1 MTHSSVSANPG
12 RNKRR
17 KGYGSKGKKSFN
29 PHSRRRN
36 SNRRNQDNL
45 PEHLFQQKAK
55 SVKERKYTATR
66 PYSDFDLHPDLL
78 KNLQRIGYKF
88 PTEIQ
93 DRAIEHILQGKDVVG
108 IAKTGTGK
116 TAAFLIPLIQRLLTA
131 EEPFKSLIVVPTR
144 ELAIQIKDEFNELA
158 NKLRLFAASFIG
170 GTDVYSDIQLLKRF
184 QHVVIGTPGRLLDL
198 SRKDAIW
205 FHEFKVLVLDEYDRM
220 LDMGFV
226 EDVQA
231 ISDHMY
237 GKEQTLLFSATTQ
250 KNLPRLVNDPLEIKI
265 DSVETIDHIE
275 QDIVRVERGQNKM
288 QVLVDLIRDKKMDK
302 VILFAETK
310 RVVDKLNRD
319 LYKMGIRT
327 DCIHGDKAQYSR
339 QIALDRLKQGRIQVL
354 VATDV
359 AARGIDISDVTHV
372 INFQR
377 PTSYDSYVHRIGR
390 TGRAGKV
397 GYAYT
402 FVN

>member
-1 MTHSSVSANPG
+1 MTNSSVPARPG
-12 RNKRR
+12 RNKKRN
-17 KGYGSKGKKSFN
+17 GYGGNNKSRFN
-29 PHSRRRN
+29 PGSRRRN
-36 SNRRNQDNL
+36 SRKKEESL
-45 PEHLFQQKAK
+45 PEHLFERKAK
-55 SVKERKYTATR
+55 SVKERKYIAQK
-66 PYSDFDLHPDLL
+66 PYKDFDLHPHLL
-78 KNLQRIGYKF
+78 KNLERIGYKF

-93 DRAIEHILQGKDVVG
+93 ERAIEHVLAGKDVVG

-116 TAAFLIPLIQRLLTA
+116 TAAFLIPIIQKLLTA
-131 EEPFKSLIVVPTR
+131 KDPFKTLIVVPTR
-144 ELAIQIKDEFNELA
+144 ELAIQIKEEFYELA
-158 NKLRLFAASFIG
+158 DKMRLYAASFIG
-170 GTDVYSDIQLLKRF
+170 GTDVYTDIQLLKRF

-205 FHEFKVLVLDEYDRM
+205 FHEYKILVLDEYDRM

-226 EDVQA
+226 EDIQA

-237 GKEQTLLFSATTQ
+237 GKEQTLLFSATTDE
-250 KNLPRLVNDPLEIKI
+250 NLPRLVNDPFEIKI

-275 QDIVRVERGQNKM
+275 QEIVRVEKGQDKM
-288 QVLVDLIRDKKMDK
+288 KVLVNLIREKNMDK

-310 RVVDKLNRD
+310 RVVDKLNSD

-327 DCIHGDKAQYSR
+327 DCIHGDKPQYSR
-339 QIALDRLKQGRIQVL
+339 QIALDRLKTGRIQVL

-377 PTSYDSYVHRIGR
+377 PTNYDSYVHRIGR

-397 GYAYT
+397 GFAYT